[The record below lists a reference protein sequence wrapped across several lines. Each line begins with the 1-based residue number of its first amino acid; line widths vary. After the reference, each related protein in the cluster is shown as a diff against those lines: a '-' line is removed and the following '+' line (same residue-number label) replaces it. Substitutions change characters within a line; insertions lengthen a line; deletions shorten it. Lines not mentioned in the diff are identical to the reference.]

1 MNGVQDMSQKIII
14 REVLIRFAGKPR
26 VYHAP
31 ESNFFIAARAIGAN
45 ELLFNL

>member
-1 MNGVQDMSQKIII
+1 MNGAQDMSQKIII
-14 REVLIRFAGKPR
+14 REVLIRFAGKPH

-31 ESNFFIAARAIGAN
+31 ESSFFIAARAIGAN